1 MIDHWRIDY
10 NHHRPHSGLDY
21 CTPACYGAASDGVGS
36 GAPATLAS
44 GDSASPTPSWKVPDT
59 LGWNGICY
67 QRSEVSQDMIKDGS
81 SNTYAVGEKYLNVD
95 DYHTGQDLADNET
108 MYAGDDPDVL
118 RSTLDIYPPLQDRPG
133 LGAWFNFGSAHPGA
147 WHVVFCDGSV
157 HGLSYAID
165 VVVHSH
171 LGNRQDGQPINTDQ
185 L

>member
-1 MIDHWRIDY
+1 
-10 NHHRPHSGLDY
+10 
-21 CTPACYGAASDGVGS
+21 
-36 GAPATLAS
+36 
-44 GDSASPTPSWKVPDT
+44 
-59 LGWNGICY
+59 
-67 QRSEVSQDMIKDGS
+67 MIKDGS